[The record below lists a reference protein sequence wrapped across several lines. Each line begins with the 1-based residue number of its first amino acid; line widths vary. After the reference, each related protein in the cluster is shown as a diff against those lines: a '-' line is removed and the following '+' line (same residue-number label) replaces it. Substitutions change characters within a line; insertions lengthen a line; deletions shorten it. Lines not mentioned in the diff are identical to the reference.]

1 MTKTINPFSDL
12 PVVAP
17 AAPAAETATTAPVEE
32 TATIRPNK
40 LETTNRCPVDGRP
53 MQRVMCG
60 VKGTDTETHAYA
72 CLEHRVCLPVPNSE
86 L

>member
-17 AAPAAETATTAPVEE
+17 AAPAAE